1 MSKKLSDVLKVGDVV
16 YVSPIKGRDGSYA
29 LQQVPE
35 IEGALVAM
43 DPRTG
48 RVLALVGGFSYAES
62 EFNRATQALRQ
73 PGSSFKPIVY
83 SAALDNGY
91 TPASVVL
98 DAPLE
103 IVNADGSVW
112 RPENYA
118 QEFYGPQTLRRGI
131 ERSRNV
137 MTVRLAKDLGMPLVA
152 EYAKMFGIYDNLN
165 PLLAM
170 SLGAGETTDM
180 RMTAAFA
187 TMANGGRRI
196 TPTLIDRIQD
206 RYGKTVYRHDE
217 RICDGC
223 ATTEWANQGEPLI
236 IDNREQV
243 LDPMT
248 AYQITS
254 MMEGVVQ
261 RGTGTGARRL
271 GRPVAGKTGTS
282 SDYKDAWFVGFTPE
296 LAVGVYVGYDKPRNM
311 GKQATGGEMAVPIF
325 TEFMENA
332 LRGKPPTP
340 FNMPTGMSQVWIDP
354 ATGVKANGGEAA
366 IYEAFKPGTGL
377 NLITSV
383 IGVDSNAFMN
393 IEAGGQNGQDVT
405 QGRGGLF

>member
-1 MSKKLSDVLKVGDVV
+1 
-16 YVSPIKGRDGSYA
+16 
-29 LQQVPE
+29 
-35 IEGALVAM
+35 
-43 DPRTG
+43 
-48 RVLALVGGFSYAES
+48 
-62 EFNRATQALRQ
+62 
-73 PGSSFKPIVY
+73 
-83 SAALDNGY
+83 
-91 TPASVVL
+91 
-98 DAPLE
+98 
-103 IVNADGSVW
+103 
-112 RPENYA
+112 
-118 QEFYGPQTLRRGI
+118 
-131 ERSRNV
+131 
-137 MTVRLAKDLGMPLVA
+137 MTVRLAKVLGMPLVA
-152 EYAKMFGIYDNLN
+152 EYAKMFGLYDDLK

-170 SLGAGETTDM
+170 SLGAGETTDL
-180 RMTAAFA
+180 RMTSAFA
-187 TMANGGRRI
+187 TIANGGRRI

-223 ATTEWANQGEPLI
+223 AVDAWANQGEPLI

-261 RGTGTGARRL
+261 RGTGTGAKSL

-296 LAVGVYVGYDKPRNM
+296 LAVGVYVGFDQPRNM
-311 GKQATGGEMAVPIF
+311 GRQATGGELAVPIF
-325 TEFMENA
+325 TDFMEDA

-340 FNMPTGMSQVWIDP
+340 FSMPPGMTQVWIDP

-366 IYEAFKPGTGL
+366 VYEAFKPGTGP
-377 NLITSV
+377 NLVTSV
-383 IGVDSNAFMN
+383 IGVDSNAFMTV
-393 IEAGGQNGQDVT
+393 EEGQAAGQDML